1 MAARCLRLCLAI
13 LLPLLCAPA
22 ATADEVYRI
31 GAEDD
36 WYPFT
41 ALREGK
47 VQGMSADLVRA
58 AFAASNTRVELVPYP
73 YSRCMEL
80 TRTGRLAACFNTS
93 PDADIA
99 SEFRLPQEP
108 LFSDDILLW
117 ARHDNARPVTDLQ
130 QLAGRKVAVTIGYE
144 YGTAFD
150 SLTDVARVEV
160 RRDLNGFRMLAHQR
174 VAYTAAYRGIAA
186 ALFAEYP
193 ELAGQFVPVA
203 TLHRPQ
209 LFVSF
214 SRHHPQA
221 ELLLSRFDSGMRA
234 LHRDGRYQQIIER
247 WHLPDATPS
256 GDASTLRPIL
266 TTTRAQRPWPTPPN

>member
-1 MAARCLRLCLAI
+1 MAARCLRLCLVI

-108 LFSDDILLW
+108 LFQQWIGAFVCSVGCSYLFPFFLPAGAARNQRAVGILTM
-117 ARHDNARPVTDLQ
+117 A
-130 QLAGRKVAVTIGYE
+130 TI
-144 YGTAFD
+144 
-150 SLTDVARVEV
+150 V
-160 RRDLNGFRMLAHQR
+160 RIF
-174 VAYTAAYRGIAA
+174 IAA
-186 ALFAEYP
+186 FSGFAIATGALETAWLSVTFTD
-193 ELAGQFVPVA
+193 A
-203 TLHRPQ
+203 TLAVLQ
-209 LFVSF
+209 LVIL
-214 SRHHPQA
+214 RKKVL
-221 ELLLSRFDSGMRA
+221 E
-234 LHRDGRYQQIIER
+234 QI
-247 WHLPDATPS
+247 DA
-256 GDASTLRPIL
+256 
-266 TTTRAQRPWPTPPN
+266 